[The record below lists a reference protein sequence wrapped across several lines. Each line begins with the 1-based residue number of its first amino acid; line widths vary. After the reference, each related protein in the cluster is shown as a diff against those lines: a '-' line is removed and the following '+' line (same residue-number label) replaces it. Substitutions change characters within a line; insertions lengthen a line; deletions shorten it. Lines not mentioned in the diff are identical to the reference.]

1 MSKELVV
8 VEDGVEVPQS
18 AIINSTGGLTPIC
31 DNCGKPVDKDWGR
44 TKVDD
49 YAKSG
54 LHKVWVITRWF
65 LWVIGLLC
73 VVTMALLAIG
83 VYHIAT

>member
-1 MSKELVV
+1 MAEEVTVSPYATEV
-8 VEDGVEVPQS
+8 GV
-18 AIINSTGGLTPIC
+18 INAAGGLTAVC

-54 LHKVWVITRWF
+54 LRKTWVVMRWF
-65 LWVIGLLC
+65 LWMIGLITLIA
-73 VVTMALLAIG
+73 VIALAGG
-83 VYHIAT
+83 VWAIAT